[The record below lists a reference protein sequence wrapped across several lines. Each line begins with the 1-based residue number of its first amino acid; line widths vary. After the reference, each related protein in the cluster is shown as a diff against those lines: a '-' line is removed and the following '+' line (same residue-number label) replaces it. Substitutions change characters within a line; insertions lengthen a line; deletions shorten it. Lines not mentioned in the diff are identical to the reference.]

1 MVNKEKLY
9 QRFMRDPLERRLGNL
24 ASTLGKIS
32 SNARNSETPNA
43 VSDLLDEAKHLIEWT
58 AADAD
63 SEIAAELVQMQ
74 RLITLWQKTWSTVYK
89 DKTQRILLATQA
101 KEWSDKAL
109 QNSGL
114 IYSSLKTK
122 CHNL

>member
-32 SNARNSETPNA
+32 SNARNSDKPNT
-43 VSDLLDEAKHLIEWT
+43 VSELLDEAKHFIEWT

-63 SEIAAELVQMQ
+63 SEVAAELVQTQ

-101 KEWSDKAL
+101 KEWSDRAL

-114 IYSSLKTK
+114 V
-122 CHNL
+122 

>member
-32 SNARNSETPNA
+32 SNARNSNTPNT
-43 VSDLLDEAKHLIEWT
+43 VLDLLDEAKHLIEWT

-63 SEIAAELVQMQ
+63 SEIAAELVQTQ

-109 QNSGL
+109 QSSGL
-114 IYSSLKTK
+114 I
-122 CHNL
+122 

>member
-9 QRFMRDPLERRLGNL
+9 QRFMRDPLDRRLGNL

-32 SNARNSETPNA
+32 SNARHSETPDI
-43 VSDLLDEAKHLIEWT
+43 VSNLLDEAKHFIEWT
-58 AADAD
+58 AADAE
-63 SEIAAELVQMQ
+63 SEIATELVQTQ
-74 RLITLWQKTWSTVYK
+74 RLITLWQKTWLTAYK

-101 KEWSDKAL
+101 KEWSDRAL

-114 IYSSLKTK
+114 I
-122 CHNL
+122 

>member
-32 SNARNSETPNA
+32 SNARNSENPNN
-43 VSDLLDEAKHLIEWT
+43 VLDLFDEAKHFIEWT
-58 AADAD
+58 AADTE
-63 SEIAAELVQMQ
+63 SEVAAELVQTQ
-74 RLITLWQKTWSTVYK
+74 RLITLWQKTWTTAYK

-114 IYSSLKTK
+114 I
-122 CHNL
+122 

>member
-1 MVNKEKLY
+1 MMNKEKLY

-32 SNARNSETPNA
+32 SSARNSETSNA

-63 SEIAAELVQMQ
+63 SEIAAELVQTQ
-74 RLITLWQKTWSTVYK
+74 RLITLWQKTWSTAYK

-114 IYSSLKTK
+114 I
-122 CHNL
+122 